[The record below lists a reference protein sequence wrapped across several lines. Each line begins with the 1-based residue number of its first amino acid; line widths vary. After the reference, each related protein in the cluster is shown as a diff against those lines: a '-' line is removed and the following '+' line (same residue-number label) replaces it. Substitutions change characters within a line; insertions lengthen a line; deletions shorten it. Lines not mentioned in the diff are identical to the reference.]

1 VSSTTGLRAAPSL
14 IASDVDGT
22 LLDDDNRVSPA
33 TVEAITDAA
42 HAGVD
47 LVLATGRPPRWIAQV
62 TDQLTV
68 PEDLVAVRP
77 GGSLVRYAVCANGAI
92 IYDVENDRILSAA
105 ELGVPRLRKL
115 IEIVETTL
123 PQAGLAAERA
133 GASAHD
139 AATRPFVATAGYEHA
154 WLNPDH
160 EVVDDVDLADAP
172 AVKLLARAPQ
182 MRSEDMAQLL
192 IPVVGDL
199 AEVTF
204 STSNG
209 LIELAVPDTHKASGL
224 VRLAEL
230 TGLPTDAVVAFGD
243 MPNDVEML
251 RWASHGAAMA
261 HGHPDAIAAADEVA
275 PTNNDDGVARV
286 LRRFF

>member
-1 VSSTTGLRAAPSL
+1 M
-14 IASDVDGT
+14 
-22 LLDDDNRVSPA
+22 
-33 TVEAITDAA
+33 
-42 HAGVD
+42 H
-47 LVLATGRPPRWIAQV
+47 
-62 TDQLTV
+62 
-68 PEDLVAVRP
+68 
-77 GGSLVRYAVCANGAI
+77 Y
-92 IYDVENDRILSAA
+92 
-105 ELGVPRLRKL
+105 
-115 IEIVETTL
+115 
-123 PQAGLAAERA
+123 
-133 GASAHD
+133 
-139 AATRPFVATAGYEHA
+139 
-154 WLNPDH
+154 

-251 RWASHGAAMA
+251 RWASHGVAMA

-275 PTNNDDGVARV
+275 PTNNDDVVAHV

>member
-1 VSSTTGLRAAPSL
+1 MADRVPSL

-22 LLDDDNRVSPA
+22 LLDDRNRVSPA
-33 TVEAITDAA
+33 TVDAVVSA
-42 HAGVD
+42 ARSGVD
-47 LVLATGRPPRWIAQV
+47 LVLATGRPPRWIAEV
-62 TDQLTV
+62 TDQLVV
-68 PEDLVAVRP
+68 PDDLVEARP

-92 IYDVENDRILSAA
+92 VYDVENDRILSAA
-105 ELGVPRLRKL
+105 ELEVPRLRKL
-115 IEIVETTL
+115 IEIVEDVL
-123 PQAGLAAERA
+123 PDAGLAAERA
-133 GASAHD
+133 GKSAHD
-139 AATRPFVATAGYEHA
+139 SATRPFVASAGYEHA

-160 EVVDDVDLADAP
+160 EVVDDVDLADEP

-182 MRSEDMAQLL
+182 MRSEEMAELL
-192 IPVVGDL
+192 IPAVGDL
-199 AEVTF
+199 AAVTF

-224 VRLAEL
+224 QRLAQHVD
-230 TGLPTDAVVAFGD
+230 LPMDRVVAFGD

-275 PTNNDDGVARV
+275 PTNNDDGVATV
-286 LRRFF
+286 LRRYF

>member
-1 VSSTTGLRAAPSL
+1 VSRATGLRAAPSL

-22 LLDDDNRVSPA
+22 LLDDQNRVSPA
-33 TVEAITDAA
+33 TVETITDAA
-42 HAGVD
+42 RAGVD

-62 TDQLTV
+62 TDQLAV
-68 PEDLVAVRP
+68 PEDLVELRP

-105 ELGVPRLRKL
+105 ELDVPRLRKL

-251 RWASHGAAMA
+251 RWASHGVAMA

-275 PTNNDDGVARV
+275 PTNNDDGVAHV

>member
-1 VSSTTGLRAAPSL
+1 
-14 IASDVDGT
+14 
-22 LLDDDNRVSPA
+22 
-33 TVEAITDAA
+33 
-42 HAGVD
+42 
-47 LVLATGRPPRWIAQV
+47 
-62 TDQLTV
+62 
-68 PEDLVAVRP
+68 
-77 GGSLVRYAVCANGAI
+77 LVRYAVCANGAI